1 MSNRTPSR
9 IETIQSLLVQSPA
22 DSRLRYMLANEYK
35 NAGEL
40 ERAVEEYRALL
51 QADAA
56 YGPAYYH
63 GGQTLEQLG
72 RTDEA
77 RALYEAGIAATGR
90 SGDLHTKGELEAALS
105 ILG

>member
-1 MSNRTPSR
+1 MSSR
-9 IETIQSLLVQSPA
+9 IEAIQNLLSQSPT

-35 NAGEL
+35 NAGQL
-40 ERAVEEYRALL
+40 EEAV
-51 QADAA
+51 QAYQAILETDAS

-72 RTDEA
+72 LLEEA
-77 RALYEAGIAATGR
+77 RKLYRDGISATAK
-90 SGDLHTKGELEAALS
+90 SGDHHTRGELEAALS